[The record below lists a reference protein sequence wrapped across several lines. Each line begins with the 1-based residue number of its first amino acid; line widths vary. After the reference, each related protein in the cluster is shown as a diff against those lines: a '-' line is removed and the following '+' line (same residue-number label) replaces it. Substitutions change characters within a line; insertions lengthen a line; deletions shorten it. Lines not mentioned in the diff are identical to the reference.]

1 VALHS
6 EPVTTSFAPAAD
18 SRRAEILATAAEVFA
33 AHGVRTSVKDI
44 ADACGI
50 LPGSL
55 YHHFESKDA
64 IVVELI
70 QGYQDDV
77 DEIARAGTEMLDAA
91 DGRTPDDLLIEIAG
105 AMARCTH
112 RHRGALQLT
121 FYELPE
127 DIRAPLRRD
136 ISTQTAPVESLLER
150 ILRIGQVA
158 GTYRADL
165 DIGRLA
171 TRLTR
176 SMISAGVRAYGNT
189 ISTPV
194 APVSW
199 GYLRDGVAVEPPED
213 RTLDRSDA
221 LRAACDVV
229 ASWHRATADEDD
241 RMTLVRSVAR
251 AEFGRRGYQATTIRD
266 IAGAAGLSTATVHR
280 LIGSKDELLGSV
292 MRSFASSAVAGW
304 TAVLD
309 SRATAVE
316 KLDALSWIHINL
328 FQRFGDEFKIGLAW
342 TVETPTERVTVDWSF
357 DRRLADLTE
366 LFVSGLAAGELQ
378 APDAPVE
385 LQTRCLLEL
394 TWMPDEFVRKG
405 PREAHLFGRDVL
417 LRGAAVRS

>member
-18 SRRAEILATAAEVFA
+18 SRRAVILATAAEVFA
-33 AHGVRTSVKDI
+33 ANGVRTSVKDI

-70 QGYQDDV
+70 QHYQDAV
-77 DEIARAGTEMLDAA
+77 DEIALAGTAMVAA
-91 DGRTPDDLLIEIAG
+91 DDRSPDDLLVEIAG

-112 RHRGALQLT
+112 DHRGALQLT

-127 DIRAPLRRD
+127 DIRARLRRD
-136 ISTQTAPVESLLER
+136 IANQTAPVEAVLER
-150 ILRIGQVA
+150 VLRIGQQA
-158 GTYRADL
+158 GTYRSDV
-165 DIGRLA
+165 DYGRLA

-189 ISTPV
+189 ITTPV

-199 GYLRDGVAVEPPED
+199 GFLRDGVAAEAPED

-221 LRAACDVV
+221 LRAACEVV
-229 ASWHRATADEDD
+229 ASWRQATADEDD
-241 RMTLVRSVAR
+241 RLTLVRSVAR
-251 AEFGRRGYQATTIRD
+251 TEFGRRGYQATTIRD
-266 IAGAAGLSTATVHR
+266 IASAAGLSTATVHR

-304 TAVLD
+304 SAVLE
-309 SRATAVE
+309 SAATSVE

-342 TVETPTERVTVDWSF
+342 TMERPDQSITGDWSF
-357 DRRLADLTE
+357 DRRLAELTQ
-366 LFVSGLAAGELQ
+366 LFVSGLEAGEMR
-378 APDAPVE
+378 APEGPLEV
-385 LQTRCLLEL
+385 QTRCLLEL
-394 TWMPDEFVRKG
+394 TWMPDEFVRSG
-405 PREAHLFGRDVL
+405 PREAHLFGRDVV